1 MPVTANF
8 AGPVQTDQ
16 TNRFRMLQSI
26 ARSHLGAVLGQKI
39 PTGLNTALKFDTNDI
54 NTDGLWSGAA
64 NTRFTAQIAGN
75 YLCNAGVAW
84 PTTGAS
90 VTQQLT
96 IRAVRANGTTD
107 LGQSVIVGSTS
118 VAQVQTVADVVQLSA
133 GEYVEFVVSQNTGV
147 DVTLGAST
155 QTFGA
160 VLYVGE

>member
-16 TNRFRMLQSI
+16 TNRFRMLQSM
-26 ARSHLGAVLGQKI
+26 ARSHQSAGQVI
-39 PTGLNTALKFDTNDI
+39 PTGVNTALKFDKNDV
-54 NTDGLWSGAA
+54 NTDGIWSGAA
-64 NTRFTAQIAGN
+64 NTRFTAQIAGK

-84 PTTGAS
+84 PTTGPS

-96 IRAVRANGTTD
+96 VRVNGATY
-107 LGQSVIVGSTS
+107 LGQSVIAGSTS

-133 GEYVEFVVSQNTGV
+133 GDYVEFVVSQNTGG
-147 DVTLGAST
+147 DVTVGGST